1 MPFEGSGQDPIP
13 ADGTENLRDWSPV
26 ALMTKAV
33 NMYRVCA
40 ASSCHALTP
49 WLSPICLALGHSHR
63 SAFCQP
69 HVNTSTS
76 LHPFA
81 PGPLRPLP
89 RSYGCSDSCPAGSSS
104 LPRVNSGSC
113 YEQVSL
119 VHALDLPIPPSPTTS
134 QSPNVAF
141 TRYPSA
147 RRVSRSHGSR
157 LRHSLAGSPTQTG
170 RIEFVILRM
179 DRSPP
184 AAPHPASRRR
194 SCIRL
199 QAGERLPGEDFHLS
213 DHVRL
218 QAHECGSL
226 LPPCSG
232 EAWFARMTK
241 NRPRPRSRAR
251 QRGR

>member
-1 MPFEGSGQDPIP
+1 MPVEGSGQDPIP
-13 ADGTENLRDWSPV
+13 ANGTENLRDWSPV

-218 QAHECGSL
+218 QAHECASL
-226 LPPCSG
+226 LAPFLR
-232 EAWFARMTK
+232 EACFAG
-241 NRPRPRSRAR
+241 PRQHQAAAL
-251 QRGR
+251 